1 MPRNSHSILSLVKW
15 SATFDSP
22 GTLAIFNRPIAIF
35 TTSCT
40 QRNLNSTGAHW
51 RNRLHLSCKAYPSSI
66 TRATHIDPLVPHAN
80 GAVLVGMH
88 QCLNWPEDR
97 SWRDCSD
104 VVPPSTSWRMG
115 VSFTTHIRRHRLRF
129 HIITQDQPIWLGIG
143 AISPQKT
150 TIENAASAA
159 AGVSASG
166 AWIADKSGHECKN

>member
-1 MPRNSHSILSLVKW
+1 MENCSQSMPRNSHSILSLVKW

-97 SWRDCSD
+97 SWRDCCD
-104 VVPPSTSWRMG
+104 VLPSTSWRMQACP
-115 VSFTTHIRRHRLRF
+115 THCCSEAMVQWRLVA
-129 HIITQDQPIWLGIG
+129 TMDLG
-143 AISPQKT
+143 
-150 TIENAASAA
+150 NATSQLSMQA
-159 AGVSASG
+159 
-166 AWIADKSGHECKN
+166 